1 MTLGLNGANGG
12 KDTGTDG
19 AVGIKDSLG
28 LDLGHNGGGT
38 RELREVED

>member
-19 AVGIKDSLG
+19 AVGNKDSLN
-28 LDLGHNGGGT
+28 LGGNGGGT
-38 RELREVED
+38 RELRGVEE